1 MTEERLERLGGLK
14 HEADALLMMLD
25 KTLKV
30 GPVMTTDAVASA
42 AEFPY
47 SKHTVVV
54 SGLNLGEYQDDV
66 DMLASRWR
74 AKREDILDELVF
86 LENYFDTVSDPKIRA
101 IMRYRYVL
109 GWGWQKISFRFGWS
123 DETAAH
129 KKVQRFLG
137 VSGLSGSDDL

>member
-1 MTEERLERLGGLK
+1 MTEERLERFGGLK

-74 AKREDILDELVF
+74 AKREAILDELVF
-86 LENYFDTVSDPKIRA
+86 LENYFDTVSDQMCIRDRVYIDGCPGDQLPK
-101 IMRYRYVL
+101 VEQE
-109 GWGWQKISFRFGWS
+109 G
-123 DETAAH
+123 
-129 KKVQRFLG
+129 
-137 VSGLSGSDDL
+137 

>member
-42 AEFPY
+42 AGFPY

-66 DMLASRWR
+66 DNLRRNPVVRS
-74 AKREDILDELVF
+74 
-86 LENYFDTVSDPKIRA
+86 
-101 IMRYRYVL
+101 
-109 GWGWQKISFRFGWS
+109 
-123 DETAAH
+123 TAA
-129 KKVQRFLG
+129 RLRSSSRNCPAGFSAR
-137 VSGLSGSDDL
+137 SGRRRSKCGQPA